1 VDIAPTV
8 ARVLQFSMPDAQGR
22 VLEEALR
29 SGAHVSEY
37 EVMSKTHRSS
47 TKIGLTV
54 KLPTDLDG
62 RSVDPKLSSYS
73 VELKMKILSR
83 EAASY
88 TYFDQAKAVR
98 E

>member
-8 ARVLQFSMPDAQGR
+8 ARIFRFSMPAVQGR

-29 SGAHVSEY
+29 GGPSVSDY
-37 EVMSKTHRSS
+37 AVLNKTHRSS
-47 TKIGLTV
+47 TKSGLSV

-62 RSVDPKLSSYS
+62 HSIDPKLSSYA
-73 VELKMKILSR
+73 VELNTKILTR
-83 EAASY
+83 GAASY